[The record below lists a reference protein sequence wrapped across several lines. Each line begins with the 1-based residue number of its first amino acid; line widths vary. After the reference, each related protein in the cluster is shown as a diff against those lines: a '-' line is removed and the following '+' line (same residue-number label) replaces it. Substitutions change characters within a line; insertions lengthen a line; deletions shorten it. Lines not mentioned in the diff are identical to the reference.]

1 MRIIAITSQKGG
13 VGKTSTTA
21 AIGQAAVKQGQRVV
35 AIDLDPQGSLTV
47 ITGASGNAPGSYD
60 LLKGRDPVELI
71 QHIEG
76 QPDIIPASLQL
87 AGADAELS
95 NRPGR
100 DFLLQNAI
108 KPLKGYD
115 IVLIDTPPTLGTLL
129 VNSLTA
135 ATETIIPLQADTFA
149 VQSLFQLTDT
159 ITAVKQYCNGSLT
172 ITGALLTRY
181 SPRTVLAR
189 DLRDA
194 IAGKCA
200 EMGVPLLTVYIRDG
214 VALKEA
220 QTLKQNLFDYAP
232 RSNPALDYL
241 KLCEEIKIGG

>member
-1 MRIIAITSQKGG
+1 MRVISISSQKGG
-13 VGKTSTTA
+13 TGKTSTA
-21 AIGQAAVKQGQRVV
+21 GAIGQAAAKQGQRVLV
-35 AIDLDPQGSLTV
+35 IDLDAQGSLTV
-47 ITGASGNAPGSYD
+47 ITGARGDAPGSYD
-60 LLKGRDPVELI
+60 LLKGRGPTELI

-100 DFLLQNAI
+100 DFLLQTAL

-115 IVLIDTPPTLGTLL
+115 LVLIDTPPTLGTLL

-135 ATETIIPLQADTFA
+135 ATEVIIPLQADTFA
-149 VQSLFQLTDT
+149 VQNLYQLTDT
-159 ITAVKQYCNGSLT
+159 IKQVQQYCNGALT

-181 SPRTVLAR
+181 SLRTVLAR
-189 DLRDA
+189 DLREA

-200 EMGVPLLTVYIRDG
+200 ALGVPLLNTYIRDG

-220 QTLKQNLFDYAP
+220 QTVKQNLFDYAP
-232 RSNPALDYL
+232 KSNPARDYMQL
-241 KLCEEIKIGG
+241 YKEIKIGG